1 MHLLARLSLRN
12 RALIVLVC
20 VFVCAFGAI
29 SMTQLKQELIPS
41 VEFPQITVSAS
52 NAGASPEVM
61 DKQVGQPLETAMQGV
76 EGLDSSTATST
87 TGSTT
92 VNLTFAYG
100 TDLDRARGQVDRAIS
115 TVQPSLPDGV
125 QPTSFAGSIA
135 DFPVVFYAVSGKD
148 SLAATADTLEADVV
162 PVLQKLEGVRQVEV
176 TGAASQYVRVLP
188 DEDKLTKA
196 GLSPADVQSAI
207 QNAGGAMPLGQL
219 EDGGLTLPI
228 QTNGALGNVKDIE
241 ALPLVSKKTGSTEL
255 LKDVASVK
263 LADEES
269 TSITRTNGDET
280 LALSITKKLDA
291 DTVRV
296 SEEVHKALPALQDQS
311 GATFTLVFD
320 QAPSIT
326 DSIHDLTVEGLLGL
340 LFAII
345 VILIF
350 LMSLRSTLVTAISI
364 PLSLLVTFIGVW
376 AFGFSL
382 NMLTLGALTI
392 SIGRVVDDSIVVI
405 ENIKRHLAYAGP
417 RGTAILDAVKEVS
430 GAITA
435 STLTT
440 VAVFL
445 PVAFVGGLAGELFRP
460 FSLTVTVAL
469 IASLFVSL
477 TIVPVLAYWF
487 LGGTAARQARKA
499 AKKAAKQAAKRG
511 GSATATA
518 AGTAGASAE
527 NAALA
532 AGSPAPVSSAGP
544 VSASAAARA
553 EAEQAEEKSW
563 LQRMYVPVLRGT
575 QHHPVITLVAS
586 VLILVATFGMSFM
599 LKFNLLGSTGQT
611 SFSATLQMPAG
622 TSLDR
627 TDTAAEKVEKALK
640 DINGVQ
646 DIQVTI
652 GSGYTGFAALTGAS
666 GADKATFTVTTAK
679 GEDVTAIVDASR
691 AEVKKVNTG
700 GEVEVSATQGGG
712 FSSDITINVKA
723 SNPDTLA
730 KADKQ
735 VRDTME
741 GIPDATA
748 VESDLSST
756 QPQVQVTVDREKA
769 AKAGLSQAQI
779 AGLVNATLNPLPA
792 GKVTFGFSTL
802 DVKVGEG
809 KSLSGLDDLKDLEI
823 TTATGPVPLE
833 DFAKI
838 SRVDSES
845 SITTQDT
852 DRISTVTITP
862 TETGLGAVSAVVTQ
876 RLADLDLPD
885 GATATLGGA
894 ATQQA
899 DSFQQ
904 LGLAL
909 LAAIAIVYVI
919 MVATFKSLVQ
929 PLILLVSIPFAAT
942 GSIGLLIV
950 TGVPLGLASLIG
962 MLMLVGIVVTN
973 AIVLIDLINQ
983 YRRPTAQR
991 PAMSL
996 DDAIMMGARRRLRP
1010 ILMTALATIFAM
1022 VPMALGLT
1030 GSGGF
1035 ISQPLAVVVVGGLIS
1050 STLLTLILVPV
1061 LYHLVEG
1068 RREKKRVNGT
1078 GPEPDGLDDVSL
1090 GLVPADSVG
1099 ARGSDAATQTGQA
1112 TQDGG
1117 NGAGAQLVSEP
1128 WTGTIDVV
1136 TGEPRASRGRHA
1148 ANPPAEGSP
1157 A

>member
-12 RALIVLVC
+12 RALIVLIC
-20 VFVCAFGAI
+20 VFVSAFGVI

-41 VEFPQITVSAS
+41 VEFPQITVSA
-52 NAGASPEVM
+52 NNPGASPEVM
-61 DKQVGQPLETAMQGV
+61 DQQVGQPLESAMQGV
-76 EGLDSSTATST
+76 EGLESSTATST
-87 TGSTT
+87 TGSTV

-100 TDLDRARGQVDRAIS
+100 TDLDRARSQVDRAIS
-115 TVQPSLPDGV
+115 SAQQVLPDDV
-125 QPTSFAGSIA
+125 RPSSFAGSIA
-135 DFPVVFYAVSGKD
+135 DFPVVFFAVSGQD
-148 SLAATADTLEADVV
+148 SLAATADTLNADVV
-162 PVLQKLEGVRQVEV
+162 PALQKLDGVRQVSV

-188 DEDKLTKA
+188 QEKELAEFGIT
-196 GLSPADVQSAI
+196 PAHLQAAI
-207 QNAGGAMPLGQL
+207 QNAGGAVPLGQL
-219 EDGGLTLPI
+219 PRDGLTLPI
-228 QTNGALGNVKDIE
+228 QTNGALTSVKDIQ
-241 ALPLVSKKTGSTEL
+241 ALPLFSETLNNTVL

-263 LADEES
+263 IADEES
-269 TSITRTNGDET
+269 TSITRTNGKET
-280 LALSITKKLDA
+280 LALSITKKPDA

-296 SEEVHKALPALQDQS
+296 SEAVNKALPALQEQS

-364 PLSLLVTFIGVW
+364 PLSLLATFIGVW

-405 ENIKRHLAYAGP
+405 ENIKRHLAYGGP

-469 IASLFVSL
+469 LSSLLVSL

-487 LGGTAARQARKA
+487 LGGSAERRARKA
-499 AKKAAKQAAKRG
+499 AKKAA
-511 GSATATA
+511 GSPI
-518 AGTAGASAE
+518 ASANATNQENPANAVDPE
-527 NAALA
+527 NA
-532 AGSPAPVSSAGP
+532 PVPVSAAGP
-544 VSASAAARA
+544 VSATAAARVKA
-553 EAEQAEEKSW
+553 EEAEENSR

-575 QHHPVITLVAS
+575 QRHPVITLVAS

-599 LKFNLLGSTGQT
+599 LKFNLLGGTGQA

-627 TDTAAEKVEKALK
+627 TDAAAQKVEDSLK
-640 DINGVQ
+640 GVSGVQ
-646 DIQVTI
+646 DIQVSV
-652 GSGYTGFAALTGAS
+652 GSADTGFAALMGGGGS
-666 GADKATFTVTTAK
+666 DKATFTVTTHK
-679 GEDVTAIVDASR
+679 GQDIATIVDSAR
-691 AEVKKVNTG
+691 AQVKGLSTG
-700 GEVEVSATQGGG
+700 GEIEVSASQGGG
-712 FSSDITINVKA
+712 FSSDISINVKA
-723 SNPDTLA
+723 ATPEALE
-730 KADKQ
+730 KADTM
-735 VRDTME
+735 VRDAMQ
-741 GIPDATA
+741 GIPEATA
-748 VESDLSST
+748 VGSDLSST
-756 QPQVQVTVDREKA
+756 QPQVQVAIDRKKA
-769 AKAGLSQAQI
+769 SEAGLSQAQI

-792 GKVTFGFSTL
+792 GKVTFGFTTL
-802 DVKVGEG
+802 EVKVGQGQKLRNMTE
-809 KSLSGLDDLKDLEI
+809 LQDLEI
-823 TTATGPVPLE
+823 MSADGPVALK
-833 DFAKI
+833 DIATI
-838 SRVDSES
+838 TRVEAES

-919 MVATFKSLVQ
+919 MVATFKSLIQ

-942 GSIGLLIV
+942 GSIGLLIL

-983 YRRPTAQR
+983 YRRPTADR

-996 DDAIMMGARRRLRP
+996 NDAIMVGARRRLRP

-1022 VPMALGLT
+1022 IPMALGLT

-1068 RREKKRVNGT
+1068 RREKKRLNGT
-1078 GPEPDGLDDVSL
+1078 GPAPDGLDDVSL
-1090 GLVPADSVG
+1090 GLVPADSAG
-1099 ARGSDAATQTGQA
+1099 ARGTAAGGSA
-1112 TQDGG
+1112 TA
-1117 NGAGAQLVSEP
+1117 AGSVAAEPESAP
-1128 WTGTIDVV
+1128 WTGTIDAV
-1136 TGEPRASRGRHA
+1136 TGQPRASRGRHA
-1148 ANPPAEGSP
+1148 AGPPIEGAP

>member
-20 VFVCAFGAI
+20 LFVCVFGAI
-29 SMTQLKQELIPS
+29 SMSQLKQELIPS

-52 NAGASPEVM
+52 KAGTSPEVM
-61 DKQVGQPLETAMQGV
+61 DQQVGQPLETAMQGV
-76 EGLDSSTATST
+76 EGLDSSTSTST
-87 TGSTT
+87 TGATL

-115 TVQPSLPDGV
+115 TVQPALPDGV
-125 QPTSFAGSIA
+125 QPTSFAGSVA
-135 DFPVVFYAVSGKD
+135 DFPVVYYAVSGQD
-148 SLAATADTLEADVV
+148 SLAATADTLNADVV
-162 PVLQKLEGVRQVEV
+162 PVLQKLSGVRQVDV

-196 GLSPADVQSAI
+196 GLSPADVQGAI

-219 EDGGLTLPI
+219 PDGGLTLPI
-228 QTNGALGNVKDIE
+228 QTNGALTGIKDIE
-241 ALPLVSKKTGSTEL
+241 SLPLVSKKTGATEL

-269 TSITRTNGDET
+269 TSITRTNGKET
-280 LALSITKKLDA
+280 LALSITKKPDA

-296 SEEVHKALPALQDQS
+296 SEEVRKALPALQDQS
-311 GATFTLVFD
+311 GASFTLVFD

-392 SIGRVVDDSIVVI
+392 SIGRVVDDSIVVM
-405 ENIKRHLAYAGP
+405 ENIKRHLAYGGP

-469 IASLFVSL
+469 VASLFVSL

-487 LGGTAARQARKA
+487 LGGTAARQAKKQ
-499 AKKAAKQAAKRG
+499 AKRAAKQARKNPEQQAADTE
-511 GSATATA
+511 AT
-518 AGTAGASAE
+518 
-527 NAALA
+527 
-532 AGSPAPVSSAGP
+532 PVPVSGAGP
-544 VSASAAARA
+544 VSAHAAARSR
-553 EAEQAEEKSW
+553 AEQDEEKSW
-563 LQRMYVPVLRGT
+563 LQRVYVPVLRGT
-575 QHHPVITLVAS
+575 QHHPVITLLAS
-586 VLILVATFGMSFM
+586 VMILVATFGMSFM

-622 TSLDR
+622 TSLER
-627 TDTAAEKVEKALK
+627 TDRAADKVEKALK
-640 DINGVQ
+640 DIGGVQ
-646 DIQVTI
+646 DIQVSI
-652 GSGYTGFAALTGAS
+652 GSSDAGFAALAGGG
-666 GADKATFTVTTAK
+666 GADKASFTVTTVK

-691 AEVKKVNTG
+691 AEVKKLSTG
-700 GEVEVSATQGGG
+700 GEIEVSASQGGG
-712 FSSDITINVKA
+712 FSSDITIDVKA
-723 SNPDTLA
+723 ANPETLK
-730 KADKQ
+730 KADTQ
-735 VRDTME
+735 VRDAMQ
-741 GIPDATA
+741 GIPEATA

-756 QPQVQVTVDREKA
+756 QPQVQVAVDREKA

-792 GKVTFGFSTL
+792 GQVTFGFTSL

-809 KSLSGLDDLKDLEI
+809 KSLSDINDLKNLKI
-823 TTATGPVPLE
+823 TTATGQVPLE

-838 SRVDSES
+838 TRVDSEA

-862 TETGLGAVSAVVTQ
+862 TDTGLGSVSAEASK

-899 DSFQQ
+899 DSFMQ
-904 LGLAL
+904 LGLAV

-983 YRRPTAQR
+983 YRRPTAER

-996 DDAIMMGARRRLRP
+996 DEAIMAGARRRLRP

-1068 RREKKRVNGT
+1068 RRERKRLNGT

-1099 ARGSDAATQTGQA
+1099 ARGTAGRANSGAAS
-1112 TQDGG
+1112 
-1117 NGAGAQLVSEP
+1117 GAGEGSGEGQGEHAGQP
-1128 WTGTIDVV
+1128 WTGTIDVL
-1136 TGEPRASRGRHA
+1136 TGQPRVSRGRHA
-1148 ANPPAEGSP
+1148 ATPPAEGSP